1 VTRAAALLAL
11 LVALGLATS
20 LCVAVIDEREL
31 AFRTLLSEPEYDVAG
46 FALNRAELVEPGWY
60 VAIPGLHQLYRYDR
74 RLLRFDAPARELYVA
89 EKLRLEVD
97 YYALWRVAD
106 PRRFFE
112 ANRTLE
118 AASRQ
123 VDNVTDSAVRK
134 SLAQHAL
141 ADLLSP
147 ARGRLQEITRDSD
160 EALRPLGIQVE
171 EVRIRSIVYPEVNL
185 PQVYERMRSERSRVA
200 LRLRAEGEQSA
211 RELRAKADFDAQ
223 VVRAEADREATR
235 LRGEGD
241 AQAAAVYSDAY
252 GRDAE
257 FYSFVRSL
265 EAYRTALDD
274 KTTLVL
280 SPKHPFLR
288 HFLANG
294 VAPKP

>member
-1 VTRAAALLAL
+1 MTRAASALAL
-11 LVALGLATS
+11 LVGLGIAAA
-20 LCVAVIDEREL
+20 LCVEVIDEREVG
-31 AFRTLLSEPEYDVAG
+31 FRTLLSKPEYELAG
-46 FALNRAELVEPGWY
+46 LSLNRAELVEPGWY

-97 YYALWRVAD
+97 YYVLWRVAD

-112 ANRTLE
+112 SNRTVE
-118 AASRQ
+118 AAARQ

-134 SLAQHAL
+134 AL
-141 ADLLSP
+141 AAQPLANLLSP
-147 ARGRLQEITRDSD
+147 ARGQLSEIARDAD
-160 EALRPLGIQVE
+160 GALRPLGIQIE
-171 EVRIRSIVYPEVNL
+171 DVRIRSLVYPGVNL
-185 PQVYERMRSERSRVA
+185 AQVYERMRSE
-200 LRLRAEGEQSA
+200 GEQNA

-223 VVRAEADREATR
+223 IVRAEAEREATR

-241 AQAAAVYSDAY
+241 AQAAGIFAEAY

-280 SPKHPFLR
+280 SPRHPFLR
-288 HFLANG
+288 HLSGSA
-294 VAPKP
+294 APAP

>member
-1 VTRAAALLAL
+1 MTRAASALAL
-11 LVALGLATS
+11 LVGLGIAAA
-20 LCVAVIDEREL
+20 LCVEVIDEREVG
-31 AFRTLLSEPEYDVAG
+31 FRTLLSKPEYELAG
-46 FALNRAELVEPGWY
+46 LSLNRAELVEPGWY

-97 YYALWRVAD
+97 YYVLWRVAD

-112 ANRTLE
+112 SNRTVE
-118 AASRQ
+118 AAARQ

-134 SLAQHAL
+134 AL
-141 ADLLSP
+141 AAQPLANLLSP
-147 ARGRLQEITRDSD
+147 ARGQLSEIARDAD
-160 EALRPLGIQVE
+160 GALRPLGIQIE
-171 EVRIRSIVYPEVNL
+171 DVRIRSLVYPGVNL
-185 PQVYERMRSERSRVA
+185 AQVYERMRSERSRVA
-200 LRLRAEGEQSA
+200 LRLRAEGEQNA

-223 VVRAEADREATR
+223 IVRAEAEREATR

-241 AQAAAVYSDAY
+241 AQAAGIFAEAY

-280 SPKHPFLR
+280 SPRHPFLR
-288 HFLANG
+288 HLSGSA
-294 VAPKP
+294 APAP

>member
-1 VTRAAALLAL
+1 MTRVFALLAL
-11 LVALGLATS
+11 LVALGLAAA
-20 LCVAVIDEREL
+20 LCLEVIDEREL
-31 AFRTLLSEPEYDVAG
+31 GFRTLLSEPEYAIAG
-46 FALNRAELVEPGWY
+46 VALNRAELVEPGWY
-60 VAIPGLHQLYRYDR
+60 VVIPGLHQLYRYDR
-74 RLLRFDAPARELYVA
+74 RLLRFDAPPRELYVA

-97 YYALWRVAD
+97 YYALWRIAD

-112 ANRTLE
+112 ANRSVE
-118 AASRQ
+118 AATRQ

-134 SLAQHAL
+134 ALAQHPL

-147 ARGRLQEITRDSD
+147 ARGQLSEILRDSD
-160 EALRPLGIQVE
+160 ETLRPLGIQVE
-171 EVRIRSIVYPEVNL
+171 DVRIRSIVYPSVNRA
-185 PQVYERMRSERSRVA
+185 QVYQRMRTERSRVA
-200 LRLRAEGEQSA
+200 IRLRAEGEQNA
-211 RELRAKADFDAQ
+211 REVRAKADLEAQ
-223 VVRAEADREATR
+223 VIRAEADALATR

-241 AQAAAVYSDAY
+241 ARAASIFADAY

-288 HFLANG
+288 HLMGASP
-294 VAPKP
+294 AP